1 MTVTRTLASVAATA
15 DGLEALP
22 EWPTR
27 TIGVLATLADGPFA
41 IPVSAPL
48 RAGDRRILLSL
59 HRTRGSLSRLRE
71 RPQVALAV
79 ITAGNIAFTARGRAR
94 IVQEPMAAA
103 PDYAAVAIDVEQI
116 DGHRQAPFLVEAGV
130 DRRWLDDGERDA
142 LGERVRSLTELARE
156 AEA

>member
-1 MTVTRTLASVAATA
+1 MTVTRTTESATA
-15 DGLEALP
+15 TTGGIGMLP

-27 TIGVLATLADGPFA
+27 TIAVLATVDDGPYA

-71 RPQVALAV
+71 RPKVALAV
-79 ITAGNIAFTARGRAR
+79 LTEGNIAFTARGRAR

-103 PDYAAVAIDVEQI
+103 PDYAAVAIDVEQV
-116 DGHRQAPFLVEAGV
+116 DDHRQAGFVVEGGV
-130 DRRWLDDGERDA
+130 GRRWLDEGERDA
-142 LGERVRSLTELARE
+142 LGERVSALKGLVS
-156 AEA
+156 

>member
-1 MTVTRTLASVAATA
+1 MTTESTESAAPTA
-15 DGLEALP
+15 DVIEALP

-27 TIGVLATLADGPFA
+27 TIGVLATLDDGPHL

-59 HRTRGSLSRLRE
+59 HRSRGSLSRLRE

-79 ITAGNIAFTARGRAR
+79 LTEGNVAFTARGRAR
-94 IVQEPMAAA
+94 IVQEPMDVA

-116 DGHRQAPFLVEAGV
+116 DDHRQEAFLVEAGV
-130 DRRWLDDGERDA
+130 DRRWLDEGERDA
-142 LGERVRSLTELARE
+142 LGARVRALGELAS
-156 AEA
+156 